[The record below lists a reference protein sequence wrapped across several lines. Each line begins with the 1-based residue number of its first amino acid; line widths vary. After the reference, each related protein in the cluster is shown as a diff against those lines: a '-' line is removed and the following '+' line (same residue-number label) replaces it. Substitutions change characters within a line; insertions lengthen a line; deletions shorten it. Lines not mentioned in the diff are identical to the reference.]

1 MERGNLNWT
10 SFDFSNETEFEE
22 MILRKSILKDYTVYD
37 SKKTLNIFRN
47 YNRYADILLVQK
59 DYMYWCI
66 GEVEISK
73 HSFKS
78 HVFPQLVE
86 IYSLMNMN
94 IDLIRQ
100 NVLSLEAISLNKEII
115 DLVNFNKPYLS
126 LVIDKIPSHYRNII
140 PLLNSFCNINL
151 VERMKDE
158 NENYSY
164 RTESYYL
171 QKINNFTSDCYI
183 NNVVLIIDNPNLLG
197 MNKTNFNY
205 LEYKGEKILMQQHF
219 NLVDG
224 QNRLYWILDK
234 KINDGKYYITN
245 SNNKLTLNKNGY

>member
-1 MERGNLNWT
+1 M
-10 SFDFSNETEFEE
+10 
-22 MILRKSILKDYTVYD
+22 
-37 SKKTLNIFRN
+37 
-47 YNRYADILLVQK
+47 
-59 DYMYWCI
+59 
-66 GEVEISK
+66 
-73 HSFKS
+73 
-78 HVFPQLVE
+78 
-86 IYSLMNMN
+86 
-94 IDLIRQ
+94 
-100 NVLSLEAISLNKEII
+100 
-115 DLVNFNKPYLS
+115 
-126 LVIDKIPSHYRNII
+126 
-140 PLLNSFCNINL
+140 
-151 VERMKDE
+151 
-158 NENYSY
+158 
-164 RTESYYL
+164 